1 MSLTIPL
8 EDNVTD
14 ILGKAQR
21 GLSLTEETLAGRA
34 GVMLSQIHSLKQG
47 TIDESALAKVSVALG
62 LGAKSLLAL
71 AQGNYQP
78 AAPPDLEG
86 VALFNSVFEDMTVN
100 SFLVWDP
107 ATREA
112 ALFDTGSDGQPMLD
126 FAASHGLVIR
136 QIFIT
141 HTHIDHVFD
150 LDRLIEK
157 TGAHAFVCD
166 RESLKGAESFAPG
179 RSFRLN
185 HLPIET
191 RLTSGHSPGGITYVV
206 QGLALPVALVGD
218 SMFAGSMG
226 GANISYADAL
236 RNNREQILTL
246 PSETLIC
253 PGHGPLTT
261 VGEQKTANPFFAS

>member
-8 EDNVTD
+8 EDNFTD
-14 ILGKAQR
+14 VIGKAQR
-21 GLSLTEETLAGRA
+21 GLSLTEKTLAERA
-34 GVMLSQIHSLKQG
+34 GVTLSQIHALKHG
-47 TIDESALAKVSVALG
+47 VVEEAALAKVAVVLG
-62 LGAKSLLAL
+62 LGAKALHDL
-71 AQGNYQP
+71 AQGHYRP
-78 AAPPDLEG
+78 TATPDLEG
-86 VALFNSVFEDMTVN
+86 LALFNSVFEEMTVN

-112 ALFDTGSDGQPMLD
+112 ALFDTGTDGQPMLD

-141 HTHIDHVFD
+141 HAHIDHVFD
-150 LDRLIEK
+150 LDRLVEK
-157 TGAHAFVCD
+157 TGAHAFVGEK
-166 RESLKGAESFAPG
+166 ESLEGAESFVPG
-179 RSFRLN
+179 RSFSLGRLT
-185 HLPIET
+185 IGT

-206 QGLALPVALVGD
+206 QGLALPVAIVGD

-246 PSETLIC
+246 PDETMIC
-253 PGHGPLTT
+253 PGHGPFTT
-261 VGEQKTANPFFAS
+261 VGEQKTANPFFAD